1 MTKLKSRFEYP
12 LKDLSGTYRYR
23 ILADRHTKL
32 KILDKKR
39 NKISFVDFIDLVFNG
54 TFRHFSPDDILRL
67 GYIIG
72 QESMR

>member
-1 MTKLKSRFEYP
+1 MTKTTSPSEYP
-12 LKDLSGTYRYR
+12 LKDLSGTYQYS
-23 ILADRHTKL
+23 ILADLDTQL

-67 GYIIG
+67 GFIIG